1 MRRPRYEVDSGFY
14 QVRPI
19 LADTSTAMYISIM
32 SHEHDIKGKEFYRQ
46 PASEAIRPCVATL
59 HKLVPEATVPGALD
73 FCRS

>member
-1 MRRPRYEVDSGFY
+1 
-14 QVRPI
+14 
-19 LADTSTAMYISIM
+19 MYISIL

-73 FCRS
+73 FCQS